1 MNLNIITSKFKQSG
15 YLFNSGNLI
24 ANLIA
29 LVKERQITLLL
40 VFDTLS
46 CFSLKNICRIH

>member
-1 MNLNIITSKFKQSG
+1 MNLNMITSKFKQRG

-29 LVKERQITLLL
+29 LIKEKTNNTPNSFLTL
-40 VFDTLS
+40 
-46 CFSLKNICRIH
+46 